1 MRNTIFE
8 EDRLLTKAAETPRE
22 NKPRFDWA
30 EDLGEN
36 RFEIPK
42 VRITDGA
49 GDRDFHIAEVAEVI
63 GEALTDLMISREEKE
78 IYTPK
83 NRELVVESS
92 RLVASRLIERLEQ
105 EEEGGAPRLS
115 FDDLHK
121 LIEKAL
127 VENDAYDVAKSLVF
141 SRTNHGSSGNGIFA
155 ASTPVDSSL
164 IRLIRRSGQVV
175 PWNSSKIEVAI
186 RKAFLS
192 LRLDS
197 EPAVQ
202 ISDEVSRRAVATGQA
217 FINIEDVQDFVQ
229 EELMKHGFF
238 KVAESYILYRA
249 RRRVERES
257 NVEHHEVRQDSMIVV
272 KKKDGTTFFWDGLD
286 LKKRINFA
294 SIGLDLC
301 LNPEQIE
308 ESLRRSV
315 FSEITEADLRK
326 TIILNAKALIER
338 DADFA
343 KFAARILLTY
353 IYQEVLGW
361 DVSLHSIE
369 EIRTFHAKEFKS
381 YLKRGVAIKRLDKK
395 LLKLDVDRLCQ
406 SIDPSA
412 DLDFDYL
419 GIQTLYDRYLVVDKT
434 GETPR
439 RLETPQFFWMRVS
452 MGVFAHEGNPEEQ
465 ITALYNL
472 YKSRRFC
479 SSTPTLFNSGT
490 PHSQLSSCY
499 LYKVDDT
506 IESIMYRGIAENAF
520 LSKWAGGLGG
530 SWTAV
535 RGTGS
540 HIAGTNGE
548 SQGVI
553 PFLKM
558 HNDQLCAVNQG
569 GKRKGSGCA
578 YLETWHCDIL
588 EFLELRK
595 NTGDDRRRTHDM
607 NTANWIP
614 DLFMKR
620 MESRENWTLF
630 RSNEVPDLHDLYG
643 KAFDDKYAEY
653 EAQAEKGEIWG
664 HSMPAIDLWKAMLK
678 MLFETGHPW
687 ITFKDTCNVRSPQD
701 HAGVIHS
708 SNLCTEITLNTGED
722 ETAVCNLGS
731 VVLDSHLTPEGEI
744 DHEKLRDTIRIAIR
758 ALDNV
763 IDVNFYP
770 TKAAKTSNNRHRPIG
785 LGVMGLQNALFIKDV
800 PFTSEA
806 AVEFNDEFMEAICYY
821 AYEASSDLANERGT
835 YSSYRGSKWDRGIL
849 PQDTIQMLEEERGEK
864 VEVPKSSK
872 MDWSVVR
879 KKIAKHGMRNSNV
892 IAIAPTA
899 TISNIMGSSPCIE
912 PTYKNIFVKSN
923 LSGDFMVL
931 NRFLVN
937 DLKKEGL
944 WNKDM
949 SDQLKYFDGELGP
962 IDGIPQRIKE
972 KYMTAFDVSFEY
984 VLSAAARRQKWID
997 QSQSVNLFL
1006 GTPDLKSLSHM
1017 YRAAWR
1023 KGLKTTYY
1031 LRTLG
1036 ASNIEKAT
1044 VDLKKAKP
1052 LADGPSDEP
1061 SPKKEFSEAEKKAC
1075 SIQAMLN
1082 GEECEAC
1089 Q

>member
-8 EDRLLTKAAETPRE
+8 EDRLLAKAVGTPSE

-30 EDLGEN
+30 EALGDN

-63 GEALTDLMISREEKE
+63 GEALTNLMISREENE

-83 NRELVVESS
+83 NRELVVESA
-92 RLVASRLIERLEQ
+92 RIVADRLIERMA
-105 EEEGGAPRLS
+105 EEDEGGAPRLS
-115 FDDLHK
+115 FDELHR

-127 VENDAYDVAKSLVF
+127 VENDAYDVAKSLVI
-141 SRTNHGSSGNGIFA
+141 SRSSEGNGKLHHPDEMEGDTA
-155 ASTPVDSSL
+155 Q

-175 PWNSSKIEVAI
+175 PWNSSKIEVAV

-192 LRLDS
+192 LKSDS
-197 EPAVQ
+197 EPAVDLARQ
-202 ISDEVSRRAVATGQA
+202 VTRKALSTGQA
-217 FINIEDVQDFVQ
+217 FINIEDVQDLVQ
-229 EELMKHGFF
+229 EELMSKRHF

-249 RRRVERES
+249 RRRIERETGAS
-257 NVEHHEVRQDSMIVV
+257 GEEVKQDSMIVV
-272 KKKDGTTFFWDGLD
+272 KKKDGSTYFWDGID
-286 LKKRINFA
+286 LKKRISFGT
-294 SIGLDLC
+294 IGLDLC
-301 LNPEQIE
+301 MTSEQIE

-315 FSEITEADLRK
+315 FSEISEEDLRK
-326 TIILNAKALIER
+326 TIILNAKTLIER
-338 DADFA
+338 DGDFA

-353 IYQEVLGW
+353 VYEEVLGW
-361 DVSLHSIE
+361 DIANNSIE
-369 EIRTFHAKEFKS
+369 ELKTFHSNGLKQ
-381 YLKRGVAIKRLDKK
+381 YLKHGVQIKRLDSK
-395 LLKLDVDRLCQ
+395 LLKLDVGKLAEAL
-406 SIDPSA
+406 DPSA

-419 GIQTLYDRYLVVDKT
+419 GIQTLFDRYLVVDKT
-434 GETPR
+434 SDSPR
-439 RLETPQFFWMRVS
+439 RIETPQLFWMRVA
-452 MGVFAHEGNPEEQ
+452 MGVFAHEENPEDR
-465 ITALYNL
+465 IIALYNL

-530 SWTAV
+530 SWTSV

-540 HIAGTNGE
+540 YIAGTNGE

-578 YLETWHCDIL
+578 YLESWHCDIL

-620 MESRENWTLF
+620 MEARQNWTLF
-630 RSNEVPDLHDLYG
+630 RSNEVPELHDLYG
-643 KAFDDKYAEY
+643 RAFEDKYVEY
-653 EAQAEKGEIWG
+653 EAKAEKGEVWG
-664 HSMPAIDLWKAMLK
+664 HTMPALDLWKQMLK
-678 MLFETGHPW
+678 LLFETGHPW

-701 HAGVIHS
+701 HTGVIHS
-708 SNLCTEITLNTGED
+708 SNLCTEITLNTGAD

-731 VVLDSHLTPEGEI
+731 VVLDSHLKNDGSL
-744 DHEKLRDTIRIAIR
+744 DHDKLRETVRIAVR

-770 TKAAKTSNNRHRPIG
+770 TDAAKTSNMRHRPVG
-785 LGVMGLQNALFIKDV
+785 LGVMGLQNSLFTKNIS
-800 PFTSEA
+800 FSSQE

-821 AYEASSDLANERGT
+821 AYEASSDLASERGT
-835 YSSYRGSKWDRGIL
+835 YSTFRGSKWDRGIL
-849 PQDTIQMLEEERGEK
+849 PQDSLELLEKERGSA
-864 VEVPKSSK
+864 VEVPKEGK
-872 MDWSVVR
+872 MDWSIVR
-879 KKIAKHGMRNSNV
+879 DKIAKHGMRNSNV

-912 PTYKNIFVKSN
+912 PTYKNLFVKSN

-944 WNKDM
+944 WDKDM
-949 SDQLKYFDGELGP
+949 SDQLKYFDGELSD
-962 IDGIPQRIKE
+962 ISNIPDWIKT
-972 KYMTAFDVSFEY
+972 KYLTAFDVSYEF
-984 VLSAAARRQKWID
+984 VIASAARRQKWID

-1006 GTPDLKSLSHM
+1006 GEPDLKALSHM

-1023 KGLKTTYY
+1023 QGLKTTYY

-1044 VDLKKAKP
+1044 VDLKKEKP
-1052 LADGPSDEP
+1052 LADISDEP
-1061 SPKKEFSEAEKKAC
+1061 SAKKEFTEAEKKAC
-1075 SIQAMLN
+1075 SIEAMMN